1 MKHAGVKQIDVVT
14 AVLRPRQQDSVC
26 KSRGWRFGCSL
37 NISRPSCFW
46 DRLLARR
53 PSRRGSQSP
62 APDVRQ
68 QVCVCMFTD
77 VHVHPVAVKEA
88 SRAEREHG
96 PSARVVLMK
105 SPDEQRGFS

>member
-1 MKHAGVKQIDVVT
+1 MKHVEVKQIDVVT
-14 AVLRPRQQDSVC
+14 AVFRPRQQDSVC
-26 KSRGWRFGCSL
+26 RSRRWRFGCG
-37 NISRPSCFW
+37 PSGFW

-68 QVCVCMFTD
+68 QVCVCVFTD

-88 SRAEREHG
+88 SRAESEPG

-105 SPDEQRGFS
+105 SPDEIRGFS